1 MEAAYDDFSP
11 IKRFVSIDTA
21 AHNSFTDECA
31 IIHGGNNF
39 LERLV
44 EVGFPIPPNLLA
56 LAIDGCRPENLAP
69 AEFWKVV
76 QHFTVAHLRAAFGQD
91 DPPIGLGAGIADAFA
106 PITLRYR
113 YADDVTTP
121 QPVRDFVVSGFGS
134 VVGTNGVDA
143 CPGGFNLNPAEHA
156 PPLAEDCMNPAATWT
171 HCSRRWTSSKR

>member
-1 MEAAYDDFSP
+1 
-11 IKRFVSIDTA
+11 
-21 AHNSFTDECA
+21 
-31 IIHGGNNF
+31 
-39 LERLV
+39 
-44 EVGFPIPPNLLA
+44 
-56 LAIDGCRPENLAP
+56 
-69 AEFWKVV
+69 VV